1 VFSSSNLLHPAFVD
15 AWLGEL
21 LIRAERLVL
30 PLESV
35 TWSTTD
41 AALIAR
47 GIGHDRGCRPSG
59 DRHIFELLVGPAK
72 AEHDVRFLCGFYGF
86 HVDPPSSYV
95 VPRCRVWPLLTARR
109 RHAPAL
115 VSCTAISVGM
125 LLGPL

>member
-1 VFSSSNLLHPAFVD
+1 MVFSSSNLLHPAFVD

-47 GIGHDRGCRPSG
+47 GIVT
-59 DRHIFELLVGPAK
+59 IAAV
-72 AEHDVRFLCGFYGF
+72 
-86 HVDPPSSYV
+86 
-95 VPRCRVWPLLTARR
+95 
-109 RHAPAL
+109 APAGI
-115 VSCTAISVGM
+115 VIYSSSS
-125 LLGPL
+125 